1 MPLRIPNFSCD
12 TPDLL
17 RKQIDELI
25 QRNTPNED
33 RFSTREAIDQWCS
46 TTSSWRNDSAKVSEP
61 ERQRG
66 STSPDNEQ
74 SESEDEKQR
83 MHYHSD
89 RSELT
94 AELKVNRGIKSWQF
108 HPYHKRIWQLGI
120 DLFSK
125 KFRWEFLP
133 LKSLFYAC
141 KKYNGAI
148 WWLTCNSFE
157 CICRKFYNMNSPSHR
172 VGRIHYYSQQ
182 FCKKC
187 IECADRFFSRTG
199 GMVLNRYMFSLT

>member
-74 SESEDEKQR
+74 SDSEDEKQR

-94 AELKVNRGIKSWQF
+94 AGLKVNRGIKSWQF

-133 LKSLFYAC
+133 LKSLFYAWTVR
-141 KKYNGAI
+141 KLIWRHPADVSSSTQIAMHFSENSLRRRHRALDGYIRRLAI
-148 WWLTCNSFE
+148 NRW
-157 CICRKFYNMNSPSHR
+157 M
-172 VGRIHYYSQQ
+172 
-182 FCKKC
+182 
-187 IECADRFFSRTG
+187 FFTRG
-199 GMVLNRYMFSLT
+199 C

>member
-1 MPLRIPNFSCD
+1 MSAY
-12 TPDLL
+12 L

-74 SESEDEKQR
+74 SDSEDEKQR

-94 AELKVNRGIKSWQF
+94 AELKVNPGIKSWQF

-133 LKSLFYAC
+133 LKSLFYTWTVRKLIWRHPADVSSSTQIAMHFSENSLRRRHRALDGC
-141 KKYNGAI
+141 TRRLAI
-148 WWLTCNSFE
+148 NRWMLFIKGVLI
-157 CICRKFYNMNSPSHR
+157 CINF
-172 VGRIHYYSQQ
+172 SQWNY
-182 FCKKC
+182 K
-187 IECADRFFSRTG
+187 
-199 GMVLNRYMFSLT
+199 

>member
-1 MPLRIPNFSCD
+1 MSAY
-12 TPDLL
+12 L

-94 AELKVNRGIKSWQF
+94 AELKVNRDMKSWQF
-108 HPYHKRIWQLGI
+108 HPHHKRICRLGI

-133 LKSLFYAC
+133 LKSLFYAWTVR
-141 KKYNGAI
+141 KLIWRHPADVSSSTQIAMHFSENSLRRRHRALDGYIRRLAI
-148 WWLTCNSFE
+148 NRSMLFIKGVLI
-157 CICRKFYNMNSPSHR
+157 CINF
-172 VGRIHYYSQQ
+172 SQWNY
-182 FCKKC
+182 K
-187 IECADRFFSRTG
+187 
-199 GMVLNRYMFSLT
+199 